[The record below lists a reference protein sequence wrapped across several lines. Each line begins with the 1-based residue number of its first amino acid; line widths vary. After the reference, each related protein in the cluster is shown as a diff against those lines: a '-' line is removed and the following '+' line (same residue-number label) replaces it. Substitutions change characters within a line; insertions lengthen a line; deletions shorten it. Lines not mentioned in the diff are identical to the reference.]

1 MDTKVFNVEMLH
13 RSTDSLENISVE
25 HFSKTQQYLEEAA
38 QQVSQIQKEFLVT
51 SRERLLTSPWR
62 KPATSEMESLSI

>member
-13 RSTDSLENISVE
+13 RSTDSSANISVE
-25 HFSKTQQYLEEAA
+25 HFSKTQRYLEEAA
-38 QQVSQIQKEFLVT
+38 QQASQIQKEFLVT

-62 KPATSEMESLSI
+62 KPVTAEMESLSI